1 MKFKWLTALFGK
13 DITSDGKI
21 TREEIEAAE
30 IKGQQLEDENTQL
43 RADLATAQSALAET
57 SGQLDAQK
65 QANTALQG
73 SVASL
78 TTENTELKA
87 WKANHTQGKK
97 GAAGSRDASDAGG
110 EKKGFVADADYNQAA
125 QEVYQKLHG
134 KKEDEN

>member
-1 MKFKWLTALFGK
+1 MKFKWLSALFGK
-13 DITSDGKI
+13 DITSDSKI

-57 SGQLDAQK
+57 TKQLNAQNE
-65 QANTALQG
+65 QNTALQA
-73 SVASL
+73 SVSTL

-87 WKANHTQGKK
+87 WKANHTKGNK

-110 EKKGFVADADYNQAA
+110 DKKGFVADADYNQAA
-125 QEVYQKLHG
+125 QELYQKLHG